1 MRPKS
6 SVTVAILGIL
16 LILATA
22 MQIRTALSWGHESYQ
37 ITDWLINYA
46 GGFVRRG
53 LPGTII
59 GFLSEATGIHAN
71 HLAISASLAFYL
83 FLVIWFLRRAGS
95 AFPLSLILSC
105 IVMGFPGYQDIVRK
119 DCLGLVL
126 LLGCLK
132 AQDSGLP
139 RFASLLIVN
148 LLAALAILSHE
159 TFVFFALPA
168 LVLLSRP
175 RDVAKSPRDFLF
187 RSLALAPAVLVFL
200 LVACYHGTPAI
211 ATAVHESWMPLWKTL
226 APDQAIIE
234 PAASI
239 AALGWSSQQGL
250 YLSTYMLTSGL
261 YQPLCWVTVFAISFL
276 LIVLFTGRDENPST
290 RMETK
295 ARVTALLVAQFV
307 FISPLFILGVDY
319 GRWLFL
325 WLASSIMLHICE
337 RRAPKWLEATVSQV
351 FKRLKISVVLA
362 RVPAKDWYLLFFGV
376 PVIWNIHNFMI
387 ASPVIRHLD
396 LVHSW
401 F

>member
-1 MRPKS
+1 
-6 SVTVAILGIL
+6 
-16 LILATA
+16 

-53 LPGTII
+53 LPGTLLA
-59 GFLSEATGIHAN
+59 FLSEATGIQAN
-71 HLAISASLAFYL
+71 HLAIFISLALYL
-83 FLVIWFLRRAGS
+83 SLAAWFLRRAGN
-95 AFPLSLILSC
+95 AFPIALILSC

-139 RFASLLIVN
+139 KIASVLIVN

-159 TFVFFALPA
+159 TFIFFALPA
-168 LVLLSRP
+168 LVLFSKPANQDNSL
-175 RDVAKSPRDFLF
+175 RDLLY
-187 RSLALAPAVLVFL
+187 RSLALAPAALVFL
-200 LVACYHGTPAI
+200 LVAMHHGTPAI
-211 ATAVHESWMPLWKTL
+211 ATAVHESWMPLWEIL
-226 APDQAIIE
+226 APDQAVIE

-239 AALGWSSQQGL
+239 AALGWTSEQGV

-261 YQPLCWVTVFAISFL
+261 YQPLCWITVYAASFL
-276 LIVLFTGRDENPST
+276 LVVLFTGRDENPST
-290 RMETK
+290 RMKTK
-295 ARVTALLVAQFV
+295 ARVTAILVTQFL

-325 WLASSIMLHICE
+325 WLAASIMLHICG
-337 RRAPKWLEATVSQV
+337 RRAPVWLESAILK
-351 FKRLKISVVLA
+351 FFIRLKIPGVLE
-362 RVPAKDWYLLFFGV
+362 RIPVKDWYLLFFGV
-376 PVIWNIHNFMI
+376 PVIWNLHNFI
-387 ASPVIRHLD
+387 VASPVIRHLD
-396 LVHSW
+396 LLRSL

>member
-1 MRPKS
+1 M
-6 SVTVAILGIL
+6 
-16 LILATA
+16 
-22 MQIRTALSWGHESYQ
+22 
-37 ITDWLINYA
+37 
-46 GGFVRRG
+46 
-53 LPGTII
+53 
-59 GFLSEATGIHAN
+59 
-71 HLAISASLAFYL
+71 
-83 FLVIWFLRRAGS
+83 
-95 AFPLSLILSC
+95 
-105 IVMGFPGYQDIVRK
+105 
-119 DCLGLVL
+119 
-126 LLGCLK
+126 
-132 AQDSGLP
+132 
-139 RFASLLIVN
+139 LIVN

-168 LVLLSRP
+168 LVILSRP
-175 RDVAKSPRDFLF
+175 RGVRKFPRDLLF

-200 LVACYHGTPAI
+200 LAACYHGTPAI

-226 APDQAIIE
+226 APDQAIID

-276 LIVLFTGRDENPST
+276 LIVLFTGRGENPST

-319 GRWLFL
+319 GRWLFILGVDYGRWLFL
-325 WLASSIMLHICE
+325 WLASSLMLHICE
-337 RRAPKWLEATVSQV
+337 RRAPKWLEATIAQV
-351 FKRLKISVVLA
+351 FKRLKIPVVLG

-396 LVHSW
+396 LVRSW